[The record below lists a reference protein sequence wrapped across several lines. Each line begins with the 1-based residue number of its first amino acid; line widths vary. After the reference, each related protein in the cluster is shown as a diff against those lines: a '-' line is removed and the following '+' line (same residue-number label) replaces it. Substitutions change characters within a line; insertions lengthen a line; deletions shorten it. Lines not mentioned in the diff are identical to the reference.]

1 MGKRISIGIK
11 RSLANDKALSRHFDD
26 LDANGF
32 CVVEDVLSAAQ
43 VSGIREKLVASA
55 VENNRQGVPTH
66 MPSLDP
72 NDANVR
78 VFNLLG
84 LDPVFL
90 ELMERPI
97 GAPLALANSQ

>member
-1 MGKRISIGIK
+1 MEKRISIGLK
-11 RSLANDKALSRHFDD
+11 RSLANDKALSRLFDD
-26 LDANGF
+26 LDTNGF
-32 CVVEDVLSAAQ
+32 CVVEDVLSAAE

-55 VENNRQGVPTH
+55 VESNRQGVPTH

-72 NDANVR
+72 NVR